1 MLQNTSFNRRSADYQ
16 SAEVAR
22 HEQPQ
27 RSTQVQNSALPRLIA
42 IVDDD
47 TYARDGMNALVESYG
62 YLGARFATTEEYLAS
77 NIVDKTA
84 CLILDVHL
92 PGMNGPDLQDRLLAD
107 GYRIPIV
114 FVTGAFD
121 EAIRTRVLRA
131 GALCY
136 LSKPCSENALIDCLK
151 GALDSGSGAPWAR
164 TSG

>member
-1 MLQNTSFNRRSADYQ
+1 MLQNTSFNLRSADYAG
-16 SAEVAR
+16 AETTR

-27 RSTQVQNSALPRLIA
+27 PPTQGKNAAVPRLIA

-62 YLGARFATTEEYLAS
+62 YSGARFATTEEYLAS
-77 NIVDKTA
+77 NIADKTA

-92 PGMNGPDLQDRLLAD
+92 PGMNGPDLQDQLLAN

-114 FVTGAFD
+114 FVTGVFD
-121 EAIRTRVLRA
+121 EMIRAKVLRA
-131 GALCY
+131 GAIGY
-136 LSKPCSENALIDCLK
+136 LSKPCCDAALIDCLK
-151 GALDSGSGAPWAR
+151 EALGA